1 MDEPE
6 EERAPITNGSADID
20 AAVEPLR
27 EVADRVGSKVEDF
40 AILLDGFLTELPT
53 VANKFDAVHDLV
65 SRFKDTAA
73 RVVHDL
79 KKTHELELRD
89 YMKREWSEQAR
100 ISTASTAQ
108 KSLGASA
115 SSSIGTR
122 RAEQIKEL
130 RQWQQEAD
138 IWDLFRLILEL
149 HPFEADAQAL
159 RAEREEE
166 LTKLGPPHRYTSER
180 ELWNRF
186 ILEDDVARERYAI
199 KLWLERTAEH
209 QQSDMQGVLEV
220 LEAKAGRGKGLW
232 SSGWM
237 DTREK
242 IKAQKLIRNWPS
254 EADAPLPQ
262 IRRTDNN
269 ELVVTTL
276 DPDAPARQNRTLEKP
291 DVYFERAM
299 WIACWEMLR
308 RGMDWD
314 EVCAWCEERK
324 EGWRAV
330 CLGGPRDEADPNW
343 SGAHWRWVCSRA
355 VREPGSNEYETAVL
369 GLLAG
374 NAKAVEKVCTSVD
387 DFLYA
392 FYSANLSRQFDNYV
406 FKACPTKAIPSEWRD
421 VAQTEFPQSVEQVD
435 EAIGELVQKLRQRP
449 ATKDES
455 AQPMK
460 IIQSYLLADEVG
472 SLIHTV
478 GVAVVKTS
486 RLHGDED
493 ILFRGEDVAQ
503 DAVSF
508 PELEVALNPQTLRI
522 AAHMSIMFSILN
534 PGHLQGD
541 ELSEDENVLVAY
553 VQALREAGKRDIVP
567 LYASR
572 LQRDRYVTALSRSLQ
587 DVTSEKEQKDY
598 LSIIREFDLDIVAI
612 MTEHLNVV
620 MAKPI
625 RGESAG
631 GPLRILE
638 RTEETKLH
646 PGRTIMVNFLP
657 EGYSQEDKAVVNSL
671 SWFQLIPGGWKV
683 TFEALSLAVRKCLG
697 KFCFV
702 NFAWRISTNLCSHRP
717 LRLCPFDHQ
726 RIPIQRSVK
735 TQILRHDR
743 QTNRYHERRIA
754 PLRRPRGH
762 DARAH
767 EETITNLLR
776 APTTHHRDGDTRCL
790 AHRGTHL
797 RQ

>member
-1 MDEPE
+1 MDQPE
-6 EERAPITNGSADID
+6 EDRAPVTSGSADID

-27 EVADRVGSKVEDF
+27 EVADRVGNKVEDF
-40 AILLDGFLTELPT
+40 AILLDTFLTELPT

-65 SRFKDTAA
+65 SKFKDTANK
-73 RVVHDL
+73 VVSDL

-108 KSLGASA
+108 KSLGSTA

-138 IWDLFRLILEL
+138 IWDLFRLMLEL
-149 HPFEADAQAL
+149 HPFESDAQTL

-180 ELWNRF
+180 ELWKRF

-199 KLWLERTAEH
+199 KSWLERTAEH

-220 LEAKAGRGKGLW
+220 LEAKAGKGKGLW

-254 EADAPLPQ
+254 DADAPLPQ

-276 DPDAPARQNRTLEKP
+276 DPDAPARQKRTLEKP

-330 CLGGPRDEADPNW
+330 CLGAARDEADPSSSNA
-343 SGAHWRWVCSRA
+343 GWRRVCELASRA
-355 VREPGSNEYETAVL
+355 PNSNEYETAVL
-369 GLLAG
+369 GLLGG
-374 NAKAVEKVCTSVD
+374 NSKAMEKVCRSVD
-387 DFLYA
+387 DHLYA
-392 FYSANLSRQFDNYV
+392 FYSSNLLQQFDQYLLITCPK
-406 FKACPTKAIPSEWRD
+406 KATPDAWRYGAQNGLSKDIAENIEQAEQAIN
-421 VAQTEFPQSVEQVD
+421 
-435 EAIGELVQKLRQRP
+435 ELIQRLRQGP
-449 ATKDES
+449 ATSNES

-478 GVAVVKTS
+478 GAAVVETA
-486 RLHGDED
+486 RLHGNED
-493 ILFRGEDVAQ
+493 ALFLRGEDVAAN
-503 DAVSF
+503 AVSL

-522 AAHMSIMFSILN
+522 AAHMAIMFGILN
-534 PGHLQGD
+534 PHLPGD
-541 ELSEDENVLVAY
+541 ELSEDQNVLVAY
-553 VQALREAGKRDIVP
+553 IQALRVAGKRDTIP

-572 LQRDRYVTALSRSLQ
+572 LQRDRSIAVLSRTLQ
-587 DVTSEKEQKDY
+587 DVTPEKDQSDF

-612 MTEHLNVV
+612 MTEQLNVV
-620 MAKPI
+620 MAKPM
-625 RGESAG
+625 RGESVG

-646 PGRTIMVNFLP
+646 PGRRIMVNFLP
-657 EGYSQEDKAVVNSL
+657 EGYSQEDKAVVSSL

-683 TFEALSLAVRKCLG
+683 TFDALSLAVRKCLG
-697 KFCFV
+697 KFGSALFTLRAFT
-702 NFAWRISTNLCSHRP
+702 NFNSYWP
-717 LRLCPFDHQ
+717 LRL
-726 RIPIQRSVK
+726 
-735 TQILRHDR
+735 
-743 QTNRYHERRIA
+743 
-754 PLRRPRGH
+754 
-762 DARAH
+762 RAL
-767 EETITNLLR
+767 N
-776 APTTHHRDGDTRCL
+776 C
-790 AHRGTHL
+790 
-797 RQ
+797 